1 MKNYASKTNPHGV
14 KVGDLFSMSWGY
26 DQTNV
31 NYFQVTRVSDS
42 GVWVREIGSQSVP
55 GTQGFMCETVKPA
68 KDRFLDRSQWCNPRG
83 QSFGGNVETFRRL
96 QMFTSS
102 YGGKEIQ
109 PVFNFKGRYCAF
121 PCKEDSSTYSSW
133 YA

>member
-1 MKNYASKTNPHGV
+1 MKNYASKSNPHNI
-14 KVGDLFSMSWGY
+14 KIGDLFSMSWGY

-31 NYFQVTRVSDS
+31 NYFQVTRVSAA

-68 KDRFLDRSQWCNPRG
+68 KDRFLDRSQWCGGYGEGNP
-83 QSFGGNVETFRRL
+83 ETFRRIS
-96 QMFTSS
+96 MFTSS
-102 YGGKEIQ
+102 FGAKEVQ

-121 PCKEDSSTYSSW
+121 PCKEDSTTYNSW